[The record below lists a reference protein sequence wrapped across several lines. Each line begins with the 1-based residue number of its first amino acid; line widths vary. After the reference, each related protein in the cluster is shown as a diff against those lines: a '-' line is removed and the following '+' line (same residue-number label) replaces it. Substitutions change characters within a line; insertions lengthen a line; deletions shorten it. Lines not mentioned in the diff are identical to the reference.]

1 MSEFVV
7 QTSDGSLG
15 SPLVTALADGN
26 FVVTWAANSGIVA
39 QIYSADGQTIGGQ
52 FSLESTTTGNQGS
65 AKVTPLADGGFF
77 ATWTSNDGLGGD
89 TSSNGIRGRI
99 FNADG
104 TADAGD
110 FLVNTTYNGNQSN
123 AIVTELADGRIV
135 VAWQSQDLAGSDT
148 SGAGIRARIFDADGT
163 PAGDDF
169 VVNTVTTGA
178 QNSPEITALS
188 DGGYIIA
195 WMSADLSGADTD
207 TTAIRSTR
215 YDADGNVVGTADF
228 EVNTTTAGRQGNV
241 RIAELADGRYI
252 ATWGSDDGGDG
263 DSAAIRARIF
273 EADGTPAGDDFI
285 VNTTGEGIQGL
296 PSVTLLEDGR
306 IFMVWGS
313 DETQPVIR
321 GRLLEADGTPAG
333 DDFIVN
339 TTMTG
344 TITTPTVA
352 TLANG
357 DVAVSWVASNWSEIE
372 TITTVFGTV
381 LDFSPNEAP
390 TDIALSN
397 TTVSESARIGSAVG
411 TLSAVDP
418 DGDAITWSLVAGQG
432 DNNAFFDLKTNEDG
446 SVSVVLKNPL
456 DFEGSQAV
464 NGVYELVV
472 RATDSE
478 GNYTDRTIEI
488 QSVDDPFKLS
498 SAPTG
503 KTYTS
508 VVESAEVGQE
518 IGYVMQ
524 FDASFVPK
532 SATLTDDADGL
543 FAIASRQVNG
553 VTQYYL
559 TVNGKLDHETAGL
572 HSVTIAATDANGVT
586 KEKTFEVHVLD
597 APEATDAG
605 LTARGTITIDAGTAL
620 AKSNGGVNWDAYIDQ
635 AFAKITPGLPGF
647 LPIGSGWSPDNPSS
661 EFLYANTTDGTLVS
675 LKGSDLLYNWS
686 DPISG
691 EDAHVVSGTIES
703 MSFGNGV
710 MDGTT
715 NELNDPELTISGL
728 DLFNDS
734 GLMNRIMGETQLFAQ
749 AWMYGADGTSPADV
763 EFIKAILSSYAQHF
777 IGSGGNDTYSGTLFG
792 DTVEGKKGAD
802 RLNGGAGND
811 TVDGGK
817 GKDVLKGGGGDDIID
832 GGKGI
837 DRLYGGGN
845 ADTFVFEKGDTGK
858 ARAKADTIFDFKPNQ
873 GDIIDL
879 SGWDANSKKAGDQ
892 DFDFI
897 GSQNFHGKAGE
908 LRFVKETSDTW
919 IMGDTNGDKK
929 ADFMIHLD
937 DAMKLKVDHFDL

>member
-1 MSEFVV
+1 MSEFIV
-7 QTSDGSLG
+7 QTSEGDLG

-26 FVVTWAANSGIVA
+26 FVVTWSANSGIVA
-39 QIYSADGQTIGGQ
+39 QIYSAGGQAVGGQ
-52 FSLESTTTGNQGS
+52 FSLESTATGNQVN
-65 AKVTPLADGGFF
+65 AKITPLADGGFF
-77 ATWTSNDGLGGD
+77 ATWMSNDGLGGD
-89 TSSNGIRGRI
+89 TSGYGIRGRI

-110 FLVNTTYNGNQSN
+110 FLVNTTYNGTQGNP
-123 AIVTELADGRIV
+123 IVTELTDGRIV
-135 VAWQSQDLAGSDT
+135 VAWQSPDLAGSDT
-148 SGAGIRARIFDADGT
+148 SGAGIRARILNADGT

-178 QNSPEITALS
+178 QTAPEVTALS

-195 WMSADLSGADTD
+195 WMSADLSGTDTD

-306 IFMVWGS
+306 IFMVWDS

-321 GRLLEADGTPAG
+321 GRLLEADGTPVG

-339 TTMTG
+339 TTMTD
-344 TITTPTVA
+344 TMTTPTVT
-352 TLANG
+352 TLDSG
-357 DVAVSWVASNWSEIE
+357 KVAVSWVSSNYTDGSS
-372 TITTVFGTV
+372 TVFGTV

-418 DGDAITWSLVAGQG
+418 DGDAITWSLVDGAG
-432 DNNAFFDLKTNEDG
+432 DNNAFFNLKTNEDG

-472 RATDSE
+472 KATDSA
-478 GNYTDRTIEI
+478 GNETVETIEI
-488 QSVDDPFKLS
+488 QSTDDPFKLS
-498 SAPTG
+498 STPTG

-508 VVESAEVGQE
+508 VVESSEVGQE

-524 FDASFVPK
+524 FDTSFVPK

-543 FAIASRQVNG
+543 FAITSRQVNG

-559 TVNGKLDHETAGL
+559 TVNGKLDHETADL
-572 HSVTIAATDANGVT
+572 HSVTIAATDADGVT

-597 APEATDAG
+597 APESTDTG
-605 LTARGTITIDAGTAL
+605 LAARGTITIDAATTL
-620 AKSNGGVNWDAYIDQ
+620 AKSNGGVNWDTYIDQ
-635 AFAKITPGLPGF
+635 KFAKITPGLPAF

-661 EFLYANTTDGTLVS
+661 EFLYNNTTDGTLVS
-675 LKGSDLLYNWS
+675 LKGSDLVYNWS

-710 MDGTT
+710 LDGTT

-734 GLMNRIMGETQLFAQ
+734 GLMNRIEGETQIFSQ
-749 AWMYGADGTSPADV
+749 AWMYGVNGNSPADV
-763 EFIKAILSSYAQHF
+763 EFVKAILSSYAQHF
-777 IGSGGNDTYSGTLFG
+777 IGSGGNDTYTGTLFG
-792 DTVEGKKGAD
+792 DTVEGKNGTD
-802 RLNGGAGND
+802 RLNGGAGDD
-811 TVDGGK
+811 TVDGGA
-817 GKDVLKGGGGDDIID
+817 GKDVLKGGAGADLID

-837 DRLYGGGN
+837 DKLYGNGG

-858 ARAKADTIFDFKPNQ
+858 TRAKADTIFDFKPSQ

-879 SGWDANSKKAGDQ
+879 SDWDANSKRGGDQ
-892 DFDFI
+892 DFTFI
-897 GSQNFHGKAGE
+897 GSQGFHGKAGE
-908 LRFVKETSDTW
+908 LRFVKEKSDTW
-919 IMGDTNGDKK
+919 IMGDTNGDGK